1 MSFITQKEFKEY
13 YKPTY
18 YDNQYPKLYENNR
31 DIFEKIALQYKEL
44 RNLRNTLTHIN
55 YEKPQPNIKNNLKNL
70 LSNIENLINTDI
82 LKEIKFAK

>member
-18 YDNQYPKLYENNR
+18 YDNRYPKLYENNR